1 MKSKI
6 LLAACICCSL
16 WAQAKNNYADYVST
30 LVGTNSN
37 FELSTGNTYPATAMP
52 WGMNFWTPQTGHMG
66 DGWVYNYTANRIR
79 GFKQTHQPSPWMND
93 YGQFALMPTTG
104 TPVFREDDRAS
115 FFNHKAE
122 TALPYYYQVYLA
134 DMTSTP
140 SWCPRSVP
148 PCSASRSPRT
158 ASRAWSLMHWTEAR
172 Q

>member
-30 LVGTNSN
+30 L
-37 FELSTGNTYPATAMP
+37 P

-122 TALPYYYQVYLA
+122 TARPYYYQVYLA
-134 DMTSTP
+134 DYDINTEL
-140 SWCPRSVP
+140 VP
-148 PCSASRSPRT
+148 T
-158 ASRAWSLMHWTEAR
+158 ERAAMFRFTFPEKLMHWTEAR